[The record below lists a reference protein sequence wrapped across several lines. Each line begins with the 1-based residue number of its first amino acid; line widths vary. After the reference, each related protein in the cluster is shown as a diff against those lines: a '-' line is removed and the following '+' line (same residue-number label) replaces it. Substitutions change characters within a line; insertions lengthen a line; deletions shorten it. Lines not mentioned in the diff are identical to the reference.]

1 MVRIRRLLATTAI
14 TISPLIPI
22 SDYFDQ
28 PYFYYLY
35 FYW

>member
-1 MVRIRRLLATTAI
+1 MIRIRRQLPTTAI
-14 TISPLIPI
+14 TISPPIPI

-28 PYFYYLY
+28 PYFYDLY

>member
-14 TISPLIPI
+14 TITPPIPI
-22 SDYFDQ
+22 SGYFDQ